1 MYQYLNRA
9 TNNYF
14 IKSKMSSITFNNSTV
29 GDYEDLLQKAVDI
42 SDGDTDEETG
52 MEACLTWIPII

>member
-52 MEACLTWIPII
+52 MEACG